1 MGRTYDAIPDPLARW
16 MERQPIYFVASAPL
30 AADGHVNVSPKG
42 GDSLRVIDPNTV
54 AYLDLTG
61 SGAETIAH
69 TRENGRLTIMFCSF
83 DAKPNIVRAFGTGEA
98 RLPGTPGFDELVD
111 RFPHHDGTRSIVV
124 LHTTEITSSCGYSVP
139 LMELVGHR
147 STLDEW
153 VERKTPEELEAYR
166 ATKNARSLDGL
177 PALS

>member
-1 MGRTYDAIPDPLARW
+1 MASVIDTLDDQLVEWIQA
-16 MERQPIYFVASAPL
+16 QPVFFVASAPT
-30 AADGHVNVSPKG
+30 DGGHVNLSPKG
-42 GDSLRVIDPNTV
+42 HDSLRVLGPRSV

-83 DAKPNIVRAFGTGEA
+83 DAKPNIVRIFGRGEA
-98 RLPGTPGFDELVD
+98 VLPGTEPFEELVG
-111 RFPHHDGTRSIVV
+111 RFEPHDGTRSIIV
-124 LHTTEITSSCGYSVP
+124 LRSSEITSSCGYSVP

-153 VERKTPEELEAYR
+153 VDRKTPEELDAYR
-166 ATKNARSLDGL
+166 AKKNATSLDGL